1 MIGVYMIELSL
12 NTFKYH
18 VPSSIRN
25 YFSQKVWQK
34 IASVKK
40 PILFE
45 NKLKKYFFH
54 SFLNDFTF
62 LSGGMKFSSNA
73 L

>member
-12 NTFKYH
+12 NTFKYY
-18 VPSSIRN
+18 VPSSIKN
-25 YFSQKVWQK
+25 YFSHKVWQK

-40 PILFE
+40 SILFE